1 VLLPRIR
8 GLPADTGENDGSLC
22 CVTERC
28 AEREAKEMLSAGC
41 EQMGAVLVRVLKPAW
56 EKISFLRLA

>member
-41 EQMGAVLVRVLKPAW
+41 EQMGAVLVRVLKPA
-56 EKISFLRLA
+56 